1 MKTLHAASLRHL
13 LRHPAQLLLA
23 LVGLSLG
30 VGTIVA
36 VDVATASARR
46 AFELALA
53 AVNGAATHQI
63 VAGPGGIDERLYEK
77 WRTEP
82 LVPGEPRP
90 LLAPVVSGYVTV
102 GERLLQL
109 VGLDPLASAALAG
122 DGAAATRAG
131 AELTAAGAVQAG
143 DAASLAGG
151 PAATAFL
158 IQDAA
163 QAREW
168 FTEPGTVIMSAATA
182 AELGIAPGSRFELAV
197 GGIHHSAILMAS
209 LSGGGAGFDGLLL
222 TDIAQ
227 AQEWLGLTG
236 RLSRIDVR
244 LPAGAAGAP
253 LLARLTVQLPA
264 GLALHAT
271 RAAARETFA
280 MTDAFTI
287 NLRAMSLLALL
298 VGTLLI
304 YAAMSFAV
312 LQRRR
317 IIGVLRA
324 LGATRREV
332 LTVVLAEAAAL
343 GVAGALC
350 GLLLGVL
357 IGRGL
362 VALVARTIN
371 DLYFVVAVK
380 EVSLPPAALV
390 AAVAVGIASALLA
403 ALLPALEAAGSSPQL
418 ALTRSVLERR
428 ALHLA
433 GRLAIVSLL
442 LALAAGLVLAGSSR
456 SLLAGFVALFLL
468 LLAAAA
474 ITPAALRMLA
484 AGGARLGAG
493 WSPMVRLACAE
504 IATSLSRTGVASAAL
519 GMALTAMIG
528 VAVMVESFR
537 ESLRSWLLETL
548 RADVYVSAP
557 GYTEGIE
564 RRLDPQLVRALLA
577 APGIRAHSEG
587 RRVTVDSPTGPL
599 DLNAVRL
606 VPPSYAGFRFTRG
619 DPARAWP
626 QFARGAVLV
635 SEPLAWRLS
644 LAPDDPLALITASG
658 PQTFTVAGVYRE
670 YGNDRGEVLM
680 DLATYRRWW
689 NDPDIAALGLNLA
702 PAVTAAQV
710 VGELRAAARGRQALL
725 IRSNADLRALSMSI
739 FERTFVITRVLYWLA
754 AGVAAVGL
762 LSALLAWELER
773 GRALALLRTLG
784 LTPGGT
790 AALVI
795 AQTAFMGLAAF
806 LAAIPAGLLTALIL
820 TDVINRRAF
829 GWQINLHLT
838 AAQLGSA
845 LALALTAAL
854 AAGAYPAW
862 RSARMT
868 LATAL
873 REE

>member
-1 MKTLHAASLRHL
+1 MRTLHAASLRHL

-63 VAGPGGIDERLYEK
+63 VAGPGGIDERLYVK
-77 WRTEP
+77 SRTEP
-82 LVPGEPRP
+82 LAPGEPRA
-90 LLAPVVSGYVTV
+90 LLAPVVAGYVTV

-109 VGLDPLASAALAG
+109 IGLDPLASAALAR
-122 DGAAATRAG
+122 GAAPP
-131 AELTAAGAVQAG
+131 AEG
-143 DAASLAGG
+143 DALA
-151 PAATAFL
+151 FV
-158 IQDAA
+158 IRDAHE
-163 QAREW
+163 ARSW
-168 FTEPGTVIMSAATA
+168 FTEPGAVVMSAATA
-182 AELGIAPGSRFELAV
+182 RELGITVGGRLQLAV
-197 GGIHHSAILMAS
+197 GGVPYFATLIES

-227 AQEWLGLTG
+227 AQEWLGMSG

-244 LPAGAAGAP
+244 VPEGAPGAA
-253 LLARLTVQLPA
+253 LLRRLAAQLPS

-271 RAAARETFA
+271 RATARETFA
-280 MTDAFTI
+280 MTDAFTT

-304 YAAMSFAV
+304 YGAVSFAV

-332 LTVVLAEAAAL
+332 LTLVLTEAAVL
-343 GVAGALC
+343 GVAGATC
-350 GLLLGVL
+350 GALLGVL

-362 VALVARTIN
+362 VGLVARTIN

-380 EVSLPPAALV
+380 EVSVPPATLAAALI
-390 AAVAVGIASALLA
+390 AGIASALAA
-403 ALLPALEAAGSSPQL
+403 ALVPALEAAGSSPQL
-418 ALTRSVLERR
+418 ALSRSVLERR
-428 ALHLA
+428 AVHLA
-433 GRLAIVSLL
+433 GRLASASLL
-442 LALAAGLVLAGSSR
+442 LALGAGVVLASSRR
-456 SLLAGFVALFLL
+456 SLLAGFAALFML

-474 ITPAALRMLA
+474 LTPAVLRALA
-484 AGGARLGAG
+484 AGGARLASG
-493 WSPMVRLACAE
+493 WSPLLRLACAGV
-504 IATSLSRTGVASAAL
+504 ASSLSRTGVATAAL

-557 GYTEGIE
+557 GFTEGLE
-564 RRLDPQLVRALLA
+564 RRLDPQVVRALLA
-577 APGIRAHSEG
+577 VPGIREHSEG
-587 RRVTVDSPTGPL
+587 RRVTVDSPSGPI

-606 VPPSYAGFRFTRG
+606 VPASFAGFRFTRG
-619 DPARAWP
+619 DPAQGWA
-626 QFARGAVLV
+626 QFARGAVLI

-644 LAPDDPLALITASG
+644 LAPRDLLTLSTASG
-658 PQTFTVAGVYRE
+658 PQAFAVAGVYRE

-680 DLATYRRWW
+680 DLATYRHWW
-689 NDPDIAALGLNLA
+689 NDPDIAALGLYLV
-702 PAVTAAQV
+702 PAASGAQV
-710 VGELRAAARGRQALL
+710 IGELRTAARGRQALL
-725 IRSNADLRALSMSI
+725 IRSNADLRAQSMSI
-739 FERTFVITRVLYWLA
+739 FERTFIITRVLYWLA
-754 AGVAAVGL
+754 AGVAAVAL
-762 LSALLAWELER
+762 LGALLAWELER
-773 GRALALLRTLG
+773 ARELALLRTLG

-790 AALVI
+790 ARLVI

-806 LAAIPAGLLTALIL
+806 LAAIPAGLLTAVTL
-820 TDVINRRAF
+820 TAVINRRAF
-829 GWQINLHLT
+829 GWQIELHLA
-838 AAQLGSA
+838 AAQFGSA
-845 LALALTAAL
+845 LTLALTAAL
-854 AAGAYPAW
+854 AAGLYPAW
-862 RSARMT
+862 RSARMA
-868 LATAL
+868 LAMTL